1 MKKVFLVSGF
11 LILLSACDWQ
21 EEAITLYE
29 FALLD
34 EDSIRLINVPV
45 ASYDPVEKPMN
56 NNVLLF
62 DAYQGYTAF
71 VVKQATRNDSFK
83 LYYEFDVV
91 DDEVLFKNFRF
102 ESATIK
108 RADISHRGFYNQEF
122 PFIKLYLPK

>member
-1 MKKVFLVSGF
+1 MKKLILICGFLV
-11 LILLSACDWQ
+11 LLGACDWQ

-45 ASYDPVEKPMN
+45 ASYDPIEKPMN

-62 DAYQGYTAF
+62 EANQGYTSF

-122 PFIKLYLPK
+122 PFIKLFLPK

>member
-1 MKKVFLVSGF
+1 MKKLILICGFLV
-11 LILLSACDWQ
+11 LLGACDWQ
-21 EEAITLYE
+21 EKTMTIYE

-45 ASYDPVEKPMN
+45 ASYDPIEKPMN

-62 DAYQGYTAF
+62 DANQGYTSF
-71 VVKQATRNDSFK
+71 VVKQAMRNDSFK

-108 RADISHRGFYNQEF
+108 RADISYRGVYNQEF
-122 PFIKLYLPK
+122 PFIKLFLPK

>member
-1 MKKVFLVSGF
+1 MKKLIIICGFLV
-11 LILLSACDWQ
+11 LLGACDWQ
-21 EEAITLYE
+21 EEAITIYE

-45 ASYDPVEKPMN
+45 ASYDPIEKPMN

-62 DAYQGYTAF
+62 DANQGYTSF

-83 LYYEFDVV
+83 LYYEFEVV

-108 RADISHRGFYNQEF
+108 RADISHRGVYNQEF
-122 PFIKLYLPK
+122 PFIKLFLPK